1 MHILVLTDTFHP
13 CSRASSQRVLSFAQ
27 VLSSKGYSV
36 TVITG
41 NRCLQMKHE
50 ALSKGFSVYDMKW
63 PLALLSVSGVIIN
76 PLLFLMYFFMSVVI
90 ALKEEVGVI
99 LSSVPNGETA
109 IAGYFLSKLF
119 KIPFVVDMRDL
130 YPPPSTEFPF
140 HYLHI
145 PSKMNKI
152 FIGFFHMLYKHSD
165 RIVCVNTAVEKALKT
180 FGVYSDKTSVVLNGA
195 DTSIY
200 QSSNT
205 QKQERIRIKYG
216 LPSDKFVFVY
226 AGSLASLYPMT
237 PAIMGAKEVFSENK
251 NFLLLIISH
260 KSYAP
265 YLELTRKLELADCI
279 KFMGPL
285 PVAETAEILSACNVG
300 IVAHRGEDF
309 CKSVYGSKIF
319 SYMSCG
325 IPVLASGPPLSVL
338 DDLIRKHGIGLFIGR
353 PDQKSFAEGYS
364 YFLNNKS
371 KLKEMGRNGRK
382 IAKEFFDRKK
392 LGLKLVSLVDDL
404 CANVRNEV

>member
-1 MHILVLTDTFHP
+1 MQVLVLTDTFHP

-27 VLSSKGYSV
+27 ALSSKGYRV

-63 PLALLSVSGVIIN
+63 PLALLSVSSVIIN
-76 PLLFLMYFFMSVVI
+76 PLLFLLYFFMSVMI

-109 IAGYFLSKLF
+109 IAGFFLSKLF

-130 YPPPSTEFPF
+130 YPPPSSEFPF

-145 PSKMNKI
+145 TSTMNKI
-152 FIGFFHMLYKHSD
+152 QIGFFHILYKHSD
-165 RIVCVNTAVEKALKT
+165 RIVCVNEAVEKALET
-180 FGVYSDKTSVVLNGA
+180 FSIYSDKTLVVLNGA

-200 QSSNT
+200 QPSDAE
-205 QKQERIRIKYG
+205 KRERIRMKYG
-216 LPSDKFVFVY
+216 LPSDKFIFVY

-237 PAIMGAKEVFSENK
+237 PAIMGAREVFRKDE
-251 NFLLLIISH
+251 NFLFLIISH

-265 YLELTRKLELADCI
+265 YSELVRKLELADCI

-285 PVAETAEILSACNVG
+285 SVAVTAEILSACDVG
-300 IVAHRGEDF
+300 IVVHRGEDF
-309 CKSVYGSKIF
+309 CKSVYGAKIF

-325 IPVLASGPPLSVL
+325 IPVIASGPPVSVL
-338 DDLIRKHGIGLFIGR
+338 DELIRKHRIGLFIGR
-353 PDQKSFAEGYS
+353 PSQKSFAEGFS
-364 YFLNNKS
+364 YFLNNRS
-371 KLKEMGRNGRK
+371 RVEEMGRNARNTAEK
-382 IAKEFFDRKK
+382 FFDRREF
-392 LGLKLVSLVDDL
+392 GLKLVSLVDDL